1 MREDEVYRFVATWV
15 AAWNQRDLDAITEHY
30 ADDVV
35 LTSPLVARRFA
46 RASGTLRGR
55 DELRE
60 YVAVGLHSAPNLYI
74 EPHHTLVGVDGVTV
88 VYTRE
93 NGALVA
99 EVMILTPEGKVRR
112 ARAFYHGLLLPEWPP
127 D

>member
-1 MREDEVYRFVATWV
+1 MLDDRAYGFAAAWV
-15 AAWNQRDLDAITEHY
+15 AAWNRRDLDAILEHY

-46 RASGTLRGR
+46 RADGTLRGR

-60 YVAVGLHSAPNLYI
+60 YVAVGLDSAPHLRI

-99 EVMILTPEGKVRR
+99 EVMILDAQGKVRR

>member
-1 MREDEVYRFVATWV
+1 MLDAEAHRFAAAWV
-15 AAWNQRDLDAITEHY
+15 AAWNRRDLDAIVEHY
-30 ADDVV
+30 ADDIV
-35 LTSPLVARRFA
+35 LTSPLVARRFV
-46 RASGTLRGR
+46 RVDGTLRGR

-60 YVAVGLHSAPNLYI
+60 YVAVGLHSAPNLRI
-74 EPHHTLVGVDGVTV
+74 EPHHTLVGMDGVTV

-99 EVMILTPEGKVRR
+99 EVMILNAQGKVRR
-112 ARAFYHGLLLPEWPP
+112 ARAFYHGLFLPEWPP